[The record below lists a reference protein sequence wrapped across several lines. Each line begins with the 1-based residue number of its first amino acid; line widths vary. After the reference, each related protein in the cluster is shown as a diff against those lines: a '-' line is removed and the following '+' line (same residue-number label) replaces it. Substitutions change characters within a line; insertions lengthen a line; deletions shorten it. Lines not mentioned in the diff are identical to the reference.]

1 MISKLLEI
9 GKSVGLWL
17 SNKPNRLRMRG
28 SRIEIIALILT
39 RLPNPSVLL
48 GQSPYHKMWMPPQ
61 EGVNQN
67 ESFISA
73 LRRCLRDECGL
84 PITEGEETLGP
95 AFYLRS
101 IRFTRVI
108 PLPPGRQGERLVA
121 DNVAGTPLESVILRS
136 KAYWLATILVKHREA
151 IVPKADGSELLAIK
165 WFDLEEAER
174 EIKETNHSDK
184 ADLLLKCFQDC
195 RKDLFGAAIR
205 GQQPHAPD
213 ASNPRQ

>member
-1 MISKLLEI
+1 
-9 GKSVGLWL
+9 
-17 SNKPNRLRMRG
+17 MRG

-73 LRRCLRDECGL
+73 LRRCLRNECGL
-84 PITEGEETLGP
+84 PMSEGEETLGP
-95 AFYLRS
+95 EFYLRS
-101 IRFTRVI
+101 IRFVNVI
-108 PLPPGRQGERLVA
+108 PLPPERQGERLVA
-121 DNVAGTPLESVILRS
+121 DNVAGTPLENVILKS
-136 KAYWLATILVKHREA
+136 KAYWLATILVKDRET

-165 WFDLEEAER
+165 WFSLEEAER

-184 ADLLLKCFQDC
+184 AELLRKCLQDC
-195 RKDLFGAAIR
+195 QKDLFGTGITS
-205 GQQPHAPD
+205 QQPHGQGR
-213 ASNPRQ
+213 S